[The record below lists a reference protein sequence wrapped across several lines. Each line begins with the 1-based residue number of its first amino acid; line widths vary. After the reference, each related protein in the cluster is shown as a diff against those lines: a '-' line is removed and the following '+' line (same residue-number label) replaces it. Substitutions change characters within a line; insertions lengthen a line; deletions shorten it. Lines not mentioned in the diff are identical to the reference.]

1 VTTFNH
7 YIALGDSMSI
17 DLYPSLDL
25 GHEVNE
31 LPIGAA
37 SLLHTNHDATWPE
50 MSGKDLSTRFPGIEL
65 TNLTS
70 DGATTSLVLNSQL
83 SALRRLADN
92 GERSLVSLT
101 IGGNDL
107 LEALGDFANL
117 EQVARRTASN
127 VARCLDKLAAIQP
140 GAFTIVTTVYDPT
153 DGTGNL
159 PGLSELVGKL
169 PIEHLNLLNDSIRE
183 LGGREQVQVA
193 DAQQH
198 FRGHG
203 MTAPEDD
210 RWYWARNPIEP
221 NARGAH
227 ELRKLWLATLDAAE
241 D

>member
-1 VTTFNH
+1 MTNLNR

-25 GHEVNE
+25 GHQVHE

-50 MSGKDLSTRFPGIEL
+50 MHGKDLTTRFPGIEL

-70 DGATTSLVLNSQL
+70 DGGTTSLVLNSQL

-92 GERSLVSLT
+92 GERTLVSLT

-107 LEALGDFANL
+107 LEALSDLANL
-117 EQVARRTASN
+117 EQAARRTASN
-127 VARCLDKLAAIQP
+127 VARCLDKLAAILP

-153 DGTGNL
+153 DGTGIL
-159 PGLSELVGKL
+159 PGVSELVGEL
-169 PIEHLNLLNDSIRE
+169 PIEHLHSLNDSIRDHA
-183 LGGREQVQVA
+183 GRDRTFVA
-193 DAQQH
+193 DAQLH
-198 FRGHG
+198 FEGHG
-203 MTAPEDD
+203 MTAPEDE
-210 RWYWARNPIEP
+210 RWYWARSPIEP

-227 ELRKLWLATLDAAE
+227 ELRMLWLATLETVGD
-241 D
+241 